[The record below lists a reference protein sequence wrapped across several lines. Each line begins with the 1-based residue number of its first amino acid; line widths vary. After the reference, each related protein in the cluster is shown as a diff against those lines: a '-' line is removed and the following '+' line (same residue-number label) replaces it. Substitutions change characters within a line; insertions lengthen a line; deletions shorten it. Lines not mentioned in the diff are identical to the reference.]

1 MKLIHAVVVYLATF
15 GMAVTAN
22 AQSTSE
28 ARRALTQITDDVY
41 RFDNNFH
48 VSIVVVTDD
57 GVVVGDPINREAA
70 EWLEAEIEKRFQQP
84 VKYLVMS
91 HSHAD
96 HVSGGEIFEDTA
108 TVITHEKFVPHLEAG
123 EVRTAEPDV
132 TFSEYYSFELGGKTF
147 ALTYLGV
154 GHGDDMI
161 AMTVQPDNVA
171 FIVDVVSP
179 RRLPW
184 RQLPANT
191 IGGLIDQIKVAERLE
206 FDVFIPG
213 HSYTGTKQDVT
224 DMRLYL
230 ESLRDKVQ
238 TELDAG
244 KSAEEITATV
254 RMPDYAHW
262 DRYDEWI
269 ELNVAGMVR
278 LLTQ

>member
-1 MKLIHAVVVYLATF
+1 V
-15 GMAVTAN
+15 
-22 AQSTSE
+22 
-28 ARRALTQITDDVY
+28 RRSLTQITDDVY
-41 RFDNNFH
+41 RYDNNFH

-84 VKYLVMS
+84 VKYLVIS

-96 HVSGGEIFEDTA
+96 HASGGEIFEDTA

-184 RQLPANT
+184 RGLPANT
-191 IGGLIDQIKVAERLE
+191 ISGLIDQLKVAEGLE
-206 FDVFIPG
+206 FDVLIPG
-213 HSYTGTKQDVT
+213 HSHTGTKQDVT

-230 ESLRDKVQ
+230 ETLRDKVQ
-238 TELDAG
+238 MELDAG
-244 KSAEEITATV
+244 KSEEEIIATV